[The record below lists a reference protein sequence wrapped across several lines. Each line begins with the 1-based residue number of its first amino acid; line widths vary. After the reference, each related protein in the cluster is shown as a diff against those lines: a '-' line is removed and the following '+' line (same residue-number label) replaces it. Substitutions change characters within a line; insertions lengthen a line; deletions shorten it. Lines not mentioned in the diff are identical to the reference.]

1 MQMHMILSDKFLE
14 TEFLSEKNVHNFEV
28 LAIDMEYTRSIWP
41 LKLTV
46 PLIKGVLYHPA
57 TSPVPSVIFHFNP

>member
-14 TEFLSEKNVHNFEV
+14 IEFLSEKNVHMFEV
-28 LAIDMEYTRSIWP
+28 LAVDMEYIGSVRP

-46 PLIKGVLYHPA
+46 PLVKGVVYHPE